1 MCGRL
6 VITSSALEIAE
17 HFDFASEEQ
26 SAVECTPHFNVAPT
40 HQLLSLFES
49 DGKRVLEPFHWGMQ
63 PLWNAQQDGRA
74 PVINARAETIT
85 EKPMFRDRIVGGRC
99 VVAVNGYY
107 EWLTT
112 HAAQQKIPYFISAQ
126 NMRLIN
132 MCALWHTRVIGETS
146 VKEVAI
152 ITVAANEQLSVV
164 HHRMPAIVDPINVD
178 TWLKGSIAD
187 SVQLLQSWGGE
198 PLQMHEVSTR
208 VNAVRNN
215 SPDNIAQVSTQVLP
229 TLFD

>member
-26 SAVECTPHFNVAPT
+26 GAVESTPHFNIAPT
-40 HQLLSLFES
+40 HQLLSLHES
-49 DGKRVLEPFHWGMQ
+49 DGKRVLEAFHWGMQ
-63 PLWNAQQDGRA
+63 PLWIAQQDGRA

-107 EWLTT
+107 EWLTA
-112 HAAQQKIPYFISAQ
+112 HAAQQKIPYFISAK
-126 NMRLIN
+126 NMELIN
-132 MCALWHTRVIGETS
+132 MCALWHTRVVGETS

-152 ITVAANEQLSVV
+152 ITVAANEKLSAV

-178 TWLKGSIAD
+178 AWLKGSVAD

-198 PLQMHEVSTR
+198 PLQMHEVSTK

-215 SPDNIAQVSTQVLP
+215 SPENIAQISTQVLP
-229 TLFD
+229 TLYD

>member
-6 VITSSALEIAE
+6 VITSSVLEIAE
-17 HFDFASEEQ
+17 HFDIASEEQ

-74 PVINARAETIT
+74 AVINARAETIT

-99 VVAVNGYY
+99 VVSVNGYY

-126 NMRLIN
+126 NMTLIN

-146 VKEVAI
+146 FKEVAI
-152 ITVAANEQLSVV
+152 ITVAANEMLSTV
-164 HHRMPAIVDPINVD
+164 HHRMPAIVDPSSVD
-178 TWLKGSIAD
+178 AWLKGSVAD
-187 SVQLLQSWGGE
+187 SVQLLQSWSGE

-215 SPDNIAQVSTQVLP
+215 SADNIAQISTQVLP

>member
-26 SAVECTPHFNVAPT
+26 GAVESTPHFNIAPT
-40 HQLLSLFES
+40 HQLLSLHES
-49 DGKRVLEPFHWGMQ
+49 DGKRVLEAFHWGMQ
-63 PLWNAQQDGRA
+63 PLWNAQQEGRA
-74 PVINARAETIT
+74 PIINARAETIT

-107 EWLTT
+107 EWLTA
-112 HAAQQKIPYFISAQ
+112 HAAQQKIPYFISAK
-126 NMRLIN
+126 NMELIN

-152 ITVAANEQLSVV
+152 ITVAANEKLSAV

-178 TWLKGSIAD
+178 AWLKGSVAD
-187 SVQLLQSWGGE
+187 SVQLLQSWAGD
-198 PLQMHEVSTR
+198 PLQMREVSTR

-215 SPDNIAQVSTQVLP
+215 SVENIAQVPTQVLP

>member
-26 SAVECTPHFNVAPT
+26 GAVESTPHFNIAPT
-40 HQLLSLFES
+40 HQLLSLHES
-49 DGKRVLEPFHWGMQ
+49 DGKRVLEAFHWGMQ
-63 PLWNAQQDGRA
+63 PLWIAQQDGRA

-112 HAAQQKIPYFISAQ
+112 HAAQQKIPYFISAK
-126 NMRLIN
+126 NMELIN
-132 MCALWHTRVIGETS
+132 MCALWHTRVVGETS

-152 ITVAANEQLSVV
+152 ITVAANEKLSAV
-164 HHRMPAIVDPINVD
+164 HHRMPAIVDPINVN
-178 TWLKGSIAD
+178 TWLKGSVAD
-187 SVQLLQSWGGE
+187 SVQLLQSWSGE

-215 SPDNIAQVSTQVLP
+215 SPENIAQISTQVLP

>member
-17 HFDFASEEQ
+17 HFDSASEEQ
-26 SAVECTPHFNVAPT
+26 SAVESAPHFNVAPT

-49 DGKRVLEPFHWGMQ
+49 DGKRVLKSFHWGMQ

-85 EKPMFRDRIVGGRC
+85 EKPMFRDRIVGGKC

-107 EWLTT
+107 EWLTA

-132 MCALWHTRVIGETS
+132 MCALWQTRVIGGTS
-146 VKEVAI
+146 VREVAI
-152 ITVAANEQLSVV
+152 ITVAANEQLSAV
-164 HHRMPAIVDPINVD
+164 HHRMPAIVDPININ
-178 TWLKGSIAD
+178 TWLKGSVAD

-215 SPDNIAQVSTQVLP
+215 SPENIAQISTQVLP

>member
-26 SAVECTPHFNVAPT
+26 GAVESTPHFNIAPT
-40 HQLLSLFES
+40 HQLLSLHES
-49 DGKRVLEPFHWGMQ
+49 DGKRVLEAFHWGMQ
-63 PLWNAQQDGRA
+63 PLLIAQQDGRA

-126 NMRLIN
+126 NMELIN
-132 MCALWHTRVIGETS
+132 MCALWHTRVVGENS
-146 VKEVAI
+146 VREVAI
-152 ITVAANEQLSVV
+152 ITVAANEQLSAV
-164 HHRMPAIVDPINVD
+164 HHRMPAIVDPINVN
-178 TWLKGSIAD
+178 TWLKGSVAD

-215 SPDNIAQVSTQVLP
+215 SPENIAQISTQVLP

>member
-1 MCGRL
+1 
-6 VITSSALEIAE
+6 
-17 HFDFASEEQ
+17 
-26 SAVECTPHFNVAPT
+26 
-40 HQLLSLFES
+40 
-49 DGKRVLEPFHWGMQ
+49 MQ

-107 EWLTT
+107 EWLTA
-112 HAAQQKIPYFISAQ
+112 HAAQQKIPYFISAK
-126 NMRLIN
+126 NMELIN
-132 MCALWHTRVIGETS
+132 MCALWHTRVVGETS

-152 ITVAANEQLSVV
+152 ITVAANEKLSAV

-178 TWLKGSIAD
+178 AWLKGSVAD
-187 SVQLLQSWGGE
+187 SVQLLQSWSGE
-198 PLQMHEVSTR
+198 PLQMHEVSTK

-215 SPDNIAQVSTQVLP
+215 SPENIAQVSTQVLP